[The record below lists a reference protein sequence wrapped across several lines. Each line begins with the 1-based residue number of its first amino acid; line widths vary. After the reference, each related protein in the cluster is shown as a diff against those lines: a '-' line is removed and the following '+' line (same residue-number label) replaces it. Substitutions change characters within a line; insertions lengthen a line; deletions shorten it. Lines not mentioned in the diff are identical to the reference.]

1 MIPAHQVPALTQEI
15 GHLLDKPGPYDL
27 DPQSIVEHDS
37 TFASSQNY
45 RVFKRM
51 FVRSTVGNQKPT
63 LSSASLWL
71 DLVMISGAWG
81 SSFLFTKLISH
92 TMPPFA
98 FAATRGFIAA
108 LALLAWMAVR
118 KSPSDAG
125 RRQVRLPSLIELRHI
140 MVFGTTNGWLANV
153 MTFVAVSHLDTATAA
168 ILQATVPLIVAAL
181 SHFILPE
188 ERLSVTQAVGIVAGL
203 LGVALII
210 GPIAIIDRPG
220 SMVGIGAMLVTA
232 FSYAAGILYGRY
244 VAPHDPAALACGQQA
259 FGASVAAVIAI
270 GIGGS
275 ATWGQTSDVWAL
287 LVVVGVLCSAVP
299 TVLFLRLLTRTTA
312 VRSALV
318 AYLQPVWA
326 GLLGWAVL
334 EESIS
339 GLALTGTGL
348 IFIGIF
354 AVTRDRQR

>member
-1 MIPAHQVPALTQEI
+1 
-15 GHLLDKPGPYDL
+15 
-27 DPQSIVEHDS
+27 
-37 TFASSQNY
+37 
-45 RVFKRM
+45 
-51 FVRSTVGNQKPT
+51 
-63 LSSASLWL
+63 
-71 DLVMISGAWG
+71 MISGTWG

-92 TMPPFA
+92 TVPPFA
-98 FAATRGFIAA
+98 FAAARGFIAA
-108 LALLAWMAVR
+108 LALLAWMVVR
-118 KSPSDAG
+118 KPPSDTG
-125 RRQVRLPSLIELRHI
+125 SWQVRLPSLIELRHI

-153 MTFVAVSHLDTATAA
+153 MTFIAVSHLDTATAA
-168 ILQATVPLIVAAL
+168 MLQATVPLIVASF
-181 SHFILPE
+181 SHFIFPE
-188 ERLSVTQAVGIVAGL
+188 ERSSGTQLIGIVAGL

-210 GPIAIIDRPG
+210 GPIAIIARPG
-220 SMVGIGAMLVTA
+220 SMIGIGAMLVTA

-259 FGASVAAVIAI
+259 FGASVAALIAI
-270 GIGGS
+270 GAGGS
-275 ATWGQTSDVWAL
+275 TIIWAQPPDVWAL
-287 LVVVGVLCSAVP
+287 LVSVGVLCSAVP

-339 GLALTGTGL
+339 GFALLGTGL

-354 AVTRDRQR
+354 AVTRDRPR